1 MYLENITKQYNAV
14 NTRYNI
20 NTIDRIERAIMEQA
34 GKNLNK
40 ALSMVM
46 QNKTNINISFGF

>member
-46 QNKTNINISFGF
+46 HSKTNINISFGF